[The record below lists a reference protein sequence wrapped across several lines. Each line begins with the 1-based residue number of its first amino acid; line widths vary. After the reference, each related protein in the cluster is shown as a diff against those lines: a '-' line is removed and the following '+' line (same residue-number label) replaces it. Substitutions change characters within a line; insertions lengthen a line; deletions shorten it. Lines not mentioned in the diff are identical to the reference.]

1 MSTTYTLTAGK
12 YVITDCCSSHDD
24 YYYNFLLP
32 KFEDLRR
39 HESGKYGSTL
49 VVGTGTDGCG
59 YVRELDGEI
68 VGQFGMDAANVSVV
82 PYKVTGPV
90 ADHYG
95 TVVEFDTDFTVV
107 VYHDAMIVGNRYR
120 VRY

>member
-12 YVITDCCSSHDD
+12 YVITDACSAHDD
-24 YYYNFLLP
+24 YYYNFLLS
-32 KFEDLRR
+32 KFEDLGR

-59 YVRELDGEI
+59 EVRELDGEI

-82 PYKVTGPV
+82 PYKLTGPV
-90 ADHYG
+90 PDHYG
-95 TVVEFDTDFTVV
+95 TVVEFDTDFDVV